1 MNGNYSEKHLI
12 KNLMIGDFST
22 HLSSIN
28 GRSNNDGYKFNEHIV
43 DRVEKLLDK
52 RSLDN
57 PDLTITSLNY
67 IDEQQP
73 NGRGTDEVTAN
84 RSIRAHF
91 SESSDPPSKHHSIK
105 LEVNSPNM
113 PPVTDLPPMSNTELM
128 ANNKLSNIVHIE
140 PNASTTLSPNSS
152 KLPLIESQASAPKSV
167 SEPDD
172 ISALFSFLQILT
184 AAFGSF
190 AHGGNDV
197 SNAIGPL
204 IAIWMIYVEG
214 TVLQKSESPI
224 WILLFGGVGI
234 SLGLWIWGRRVI
246 ETVGHDL
253 TKITPST

>member
-1 MNGNYSEKHLI
+1 MNGNYSDNHLI
-12 KNLMIGDFST
+12 KNLMIGDLST
-22 HLSSIN
+22 HLNCIN
-28 GRSNNDGYKFNEHIV
+28 GRPNTTGYQFNENIV
-43 DRVEKLLDK
+43 DHVEKLLEK

-67 IDEQQP
+67 IDEHQH
-73 NGRGTDEVTAN
+73 NGRGTDEAAN

-91 SESSDPPSKHHSIK
+91 SEPSEAPTHPINH
-105 LEVNSPNM
+105 LEVDALNDFPI
-113 PPVTDLPPMSNTELM
+113 TDHLPPMTTADLITNSKMT
-128 ANNKLSNIVHIE
+128 NNVSIGPIVS
-140 PNASTTLSPNSS
+140 ATLSPNSS
-152 KLPLIESQASAPKSV
+152 KLPLIESRVDVAKSV
-167 SEPDD
+167 SEPED
-172 ISALFSFLQILT
+172 ISTLFSFLQILT

-214 TVLQKSESPI
+214 TVLQKSETPI
-224 WILLFGGVGI
+224 WILLFGGAGI